1 MRAPISVII
10 PTLDFTPKLRDTML
24 SLMEGL
30 DAGLVRELILS
41 DGGST
46 DGVETM
52 ADFVGAELLI
62 GAPGRGGQLKRGAE
76 AAEGD
81 WLMFLHADTWL
92 PEGWAE
98 IVVQH
103 LAKSYDKA
111 LVFSL
116 SFREA
121 KGLGPRVTAGW
132 ANLRTAWF
140 DLPYGDQVLLISREL
155 YDEIGG
161 FSDLPL
167 MEDVEIAK
175 RLKGRIALSPLRVQ
189 TDPSRYQTSGWW
201 RQGSRNLWRLLR
213 YRLGADP
220 AKLARGY
227 RH

>member
-10 PTLDFTPKLRDTML
+10 PTLDVTPKLRDTML

-76 AAEGD
+76 VAEGD

-132 ANLRTAWF
+132 ANRRTAWF

-167 MEDVEIAK
+167 MEDVEIAT
-175 RLKGRIALSPLRVQ
+175 RLKGRMVLSPLRVQ

>member
-10 PTLDFTPKLRDTML
+10 PTLDVTPKLRDTML

-81 WLMFLHADTWL
+81 WLMFLHTDTWL

-175 RLKGRIALSPLRVQ
+175 RLKGRMVLSPLRVQ